1 MSGVGRLDKA
11 IEHSPPLAWHL
22 APAELTQPGN
32 ELVPGQYGQAARIL
46 DDRHQGPL
54 GVDGQHGDGTV
65 LRVTAQPPGP
75 RQDPAQ
81 QFSGRFGLDPE
92 PFHKSL
98 QRVPREPD
106 RAVITLT
113 CGKHLGQTTSLTWHE
128 GSSGVPGGC
137 SRRFIVSHLISMTCV
152 RQTEW
157 PAFRHKAL
165 LKSNLRRTIQHQPP
179 GTPEEPI
186 VHQSY
191 LTGCTLP
198 SKTVPQMAMSLSFM
212 GSTVIGSSWRTAKLA
227 TLPGAM
233 DPISC
238 SIRHE

>member
-1 MSGVGRLDKA
+1 MLGVGRLDKA

-46 DDRHQGPL
+46 EDRNQGPL

-65 LRVTAQPPGP
+65 LRVTAQPLGP

-128 GSSGVPGGC
+128 LRFNSLPRGSASSCRDARIGEEAGPSAPGSPGA
-137 SRRFIVSHLISMTCV
+137 RRFPSPPRSHPDATRHGSWGRT
-152 RQTEW
+152 W
-157 PAFRHKAL
+157 P
-165 LKSNLRRTIQHQPP
+165 RRRDP
-179 GTPEEPI
+179 G
-186 VHQSY
+186 
-191 LTGCTLP
+191 
-198 SKTVPQMAMSLSFM
+198 
-212 GSTVIGSSWRTAKLA
+212 R
-227 TLPGAM
+227 
-233 DPISC
+233 
-238 SIRHE
+238 